1 VIASVSGSGA
11 RSTLHY
17 RIKPI
22 AGQEVRFSEHGP
34 ATDQILGTAKGTAG
48 ALSFTP
54 AAGPKGPRTVSALVI
69 QDGLPRRTFTVARFI
84 APAPPRLQPPRR
96 LHATHRRMTLLV
108 DWAGVPGATH
118 YLVRVD
124 SPSGLHTQ
132 LETTGAG
139 RHAFIPGVL
148 PQERDRVTVRALGPG
163 NQLGPAA
170 TASVAAIRPPSAKHH
185 RMVRNT
191 R

>member
-1 VIASVSGSGA
+1 
-11 RSTLHY
+11 
-17 RIKPI
+17 
-22 AGQEVRFSEHGP
+22 
-34 ATDQILGTAKGTAG
+34 
-48 ALSFTP
+48 
-54 AAGPKGPRTVSALVI
+54 VI

-84 APAPPRLQPPRR
+84 APAPPRLKPPRR